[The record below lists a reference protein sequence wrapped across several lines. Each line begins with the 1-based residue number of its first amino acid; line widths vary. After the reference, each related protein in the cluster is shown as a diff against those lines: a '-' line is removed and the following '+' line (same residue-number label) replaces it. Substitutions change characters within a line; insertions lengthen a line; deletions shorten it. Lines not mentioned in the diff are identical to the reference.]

1 MDRSRDWA
9 SCENTLNT
17 TNCHDD
23 LGFTLAPG
31 ESSAFYN
38 PADLPV
44 SSSSGAVD
52 PLSNGDG
59 TVTAPPSGTVFV
71 WSQASATYTVTA
83 SGYQSSGTGSS
94 ITTGAGAVQTTT
106 SAAAVAAVAAAAGE
120 GRAGIVS
127 LGVAFVGAV
136 LGVML

>member
-1 MDRSRDWA
+1 MDRDWA
-9 SCENTLNT
+9 SCENTLDT

-44 SSSSGAVD
+44 SSSSSGAVD

-94 ITTGAGAVQTTT
+94 IATGAGAVQTTT
-106 SAAAVAAVAAAAGE
+106 TSAAAAGE

>member
-1 MDRSRDWA
+1 MDRAWDWA

-23 LGFTLAPG
+23 LGFTLPPG
-31 ESSAFYN
+31 ESSAFYS

-44 SSSSGAVD
+44 SSSSSSGAVD

-83 SGYQSSGTGSS
+83 SGYQSSGAGRS
-94 ITTGAGAVQTTT
+94 IATGAGAVQTTT
-106 SAAAVAAVAAAAGE
+106 SAAAATAAGE